1 MASEN
6 MHHSSLHGA
15 DSLSYG
21 ENQPTSTTAS
31 GANPSSS
38 SNLHTYEQR
47 VEASGLG
54 GERYRTGAEHPTQS
68 AAHASLSA
76 PGADGS
82 RRTNPDGTFDSHGAK
97 SREEGTVPMATTA
110 GGSDR
115 NGRERPVGA
124 RRVSSSG
131 SSSASSSDGE
141 GHARHGVHKTAA
153 KTQKS
158 GNGGDSKVGKVMEK
172 VGKSV
177 HSQKLAQKGEEKRD
191 KAAGLQ

>member
-21 ENQPTSTTAS
+21 ENQQPSTTTAS
-31 GANPSSS
+31 GANPPSS

-97 SREEGTVPMATTA
+97 SREEGTVPMTTTA
-110 GGSDR
+110 GSDR
-115 NGRERPVGA
+115 NGRQRPAGA

-141 GHARHGVHKTAA
+141 DASHGVHKTSA
-153 KTQKS
+153 KTQKA
-158 GNGGDSKVGKVMEK
+158 GNGGDSKVGKMMEK